1 MKALRNISIGTHGAI
16 EVLAAPLLFVAPFVL
31 GFGYLAGA
39 LSIALGALLIGLA
52 ISIYGDSGARSTVP
66 LTAHAGLDHVLAA
79 IAIAIGLAL
88 LVTGQLAPGI
98 FMVGFGTAHLALSA
112 STRYTRPIGA

>member
-1 MKALRNISIGTHGAI
+1 MNALKHISIGTHGAL
-16 EVLAAPLLFVAPFVL
+16 EVLAAPLLLVAPFVL

-39 LSIALGALLIGLA
+39 ISIALGALLIGLA
-52 ISIYGDSGARSTVP
+52 ISIYGENGARSTVP

-79 IAIAIGLAL
+79 VTIAVGLAL
-88 LVTGQLAPGI
+88 LLTGSLAPGI